1 MWNEAELLFA
11 WENTAVTQNTL
22 ATGKNTWQPP
32 YTVLGIN
39 QNTIATIYSNKVE
52 LPCICLATF
61 KPKHPISSLTSTL
74 QPPSVQYILPF
85 LDHFF

>member
-1 MWNEAELLFA
+1 MWNEAERMFA

-39 QNTIATIYSNKVE
+39 QNTIATIYSN
-52 LPCICLATF
+52 
-61 KPKHPISSLTSTL
+61 
-74 QPPSVQYILPF
+74 
-85 LDHFF
+85 